1 VSFLAI
7 LGASKFAPGV
17 KPVKA
22 SLKTIVA
29 IGLFMAFAA
38 AAGAQQAA
46 VSHFDGTTWW
56 SHVKYLADDSLEG
69 RDTGSEGLRKA
80 QTYAVEQFKKAGL
93 EPAGSDGFYQPVS
106 FVQYELDE
114 AKSSL
119 ALVGNGETKPLSFA
133 DDAFFSARA
142 THASVHVTA
151 PLVFVG
157 YGLKIPERNL
167 DELAGLD
174 LKGKIVVY
182 LAGSPAD
189 IPAAL
194 ASHYQTAGE
203 RWKAL
208 KAAGVIGVVAVMNPA
223 SMDIPWSR
231 ISVNR
236 NHPAMDLAGE
246 EFNETPGEQLGVA
259 FNPAAAESLFA
270 GSGHTFAEI
279 AALGKDRKPLP
290 HFALAASLKADATV
304 LTKKVESANL
314 VARLPGS
321 DPALK
326 NEYVVLSAHID
337 HLGIGAPIN
346 GDKIYN
352 GAMDDGSGSALVM
365 DIAASLKA
373 HPEKLNRSVIF
384 LLVTA
389 EEKGL
394 LGSKYFAEHPTVP
407 AKSIVADVNVDM
419 FLPIVPLK
427 MLKILGMEESDLGT
441 NAANIAQSMG
451 IKPIADPEPLRNS
464 FIRSDQYSFI
474 KKGVPAVKIDVG
486 FEVGSPEQKVFKDW
500 LTNRY
505 HAPSDDVNQPV
516 DLQAAATYE
525 EFTRRLLI
533 STANAPAKPQWKSE
547 SFFRRYAAD

>member
-1 VSFLAI
+1 
-7 LGASKFAPGV
+7 V
-17 KPVKA
+17 KPVKTA
-22 SLKTIVA
+22 LQSICIV
-29 IGLFMAFAA
+29 GLFLVVSFAA
-38 AAGAQQAA
+38 AAQDAR
-46 VSHFDGTTWW
+46 VSHFDGHTWW

-93 EPAGSDGFYQPVS
+93 EPAGTDGFYQPVS
-106 FVQYELDE
+106 FMQYELDE

-119 ALVGNGETKPLSFA
+119 ALVASGQTKALSFA
-133 DDAFFSARA
+133 DEAFFSTRA
-142 THASVHVTA
+142 THESVQLTA
-151 PLVFVG
+151 PLVFAG
-157 YGLKIPERNL
+157 YGLKIPEKNL

-182 LAGSPAD
+182 LAGSPSD
-189 IPAAL
+189 IPTAL

-203 RWKAL
+203 RWKSL
-208 KAAGVIGVVAVMNPA
+208 KAAGAIGVVAILNPA

-236 NHPAMDLAGE
+236 NHPAMDLAGT
-246 EFNETPGEQLGVA
+246 EFDETPGQQIGVI

-290 HFALAASLKADATV
+290 HFALAASLKADAKV
-304 LTKKVESANL
+304 NSKKVESANL
-314 VARLPGS
+314 VGKLPGS

-326 NEYVVLSAHID
+326 NEFVVLSAHID
-337 HLGIGAPIN
+337 HVGIGAPIN

-365 DIAASLKA
+365 DIANSLKA
-373 HPEKLNRSVIF
+373 HPEKLGRSLIF

-394 LGSKYFAEHPTVP
+394 LGSKYFATHPTVA

-427 MLKILGMEESDLGT
+427 ILRILGIDESDLGA
-441 NAANIAQSMG
+441 NAAKIALSMD
-451 IKPIADPEPLRNS
+451 IKPIADREPLRNA

-474 KKGVPAVKIDVG
+474 KKGVPSVKIDVG
-486 FEVGSPEQKVFKDW
+486 FELGTPEQAIFKDW

-533 STANAPAKPQWKSE
+533 STANVAEKPQWKPD
-547 SFFRRYAAD
+547 SFFRRYSAD